1 MGKILYEILHNEQDK
16 AMTSA
21 ELKEYLEKIIADL
34 PEQEVNISVDITL
47 CSDSGMSRMIRG
59 FPAFSDTSERIQQF
73 LNKKNMNNKRIYI
86 SGAIAHHD
94 INERKAAFAAAAH
107 KLREEGFTPVN
118 PFDNGLPDS
127 EDWRRHM
134 RVDIGMLLQ
143 CGRIYML
150 RGWELSKGAKLEL
163 DVASS
168 CGIEVMFET
177 HEP

>member
-1 MGKILYEILHNEQDK
+1 MGNILYNIIHREQDK
-16 AMTSA
+16 TMTSA
-21 ELKEYLEKIIADL
+21 ELKEYLEKVIADL
-34 PEQEVNISVDITL
+34 PEQEKDISVDITL
-47 CSDSGMSRMIRG
+47 CSDSGMIRIIRG
-59 FPAFSDTSERIQQF
+59 FPAFNDTSERIQQY
-73 LNKKNMNNKRIYI
+73 LNKKKMNNKIYI

-94 INERKAAFAAAAH
+94 IDERKAAFAAAARRL
-107 KLREEGFTPVN
+107 KSEGYTPVN
-118 PFDNGLPDS
+118 PFENGLPDS

-177 HEP
+177 HKP